1 MSYLITKECI
11 VCGLCA
17 EICPVE
23 AIKGYETPDS
33 IDKYRFE
40 VDTDACIECGEC
52 EENCPT
58 KAIITCD

>member
-23 AIKGYETPDS
+23 AIQGQDSPDL
-33 IDKYRFE
+33 IDKYKFE
-40 VDTDACIECGEC
+40 IDTENCIECSEC
-52 EENCPT
+52 ADNCPA
-58 KAIITCD
+58 KAIITN